1 MLVNRFYFI
10 VDNQFQIVYT
20 VNMLNHSS
28 HNIKNFSATRDITFN
43 LFGANG
49 GSHTNINPNTK
60 ERAIMS
66 TETSTATTQKK
77 QLFTTYAL
85 VMMALF
91 AALLSA
97 SAYITVAHIT
107 FLNFMILLIAMLFPV
122 SQSLTIIIVW
132 MLLGIIGIP
141 VFIGGNA
148 GIGYLLAPWGG
159 YTLSYPI
166 IAILLPLIR
175 GQKYNR
181 LRFTIVTIIGALLID
196 VIGMMWLMVANH
208 LTFAAAF
215 TTGFLVFLPLDMVKA
230 VVVAQIAQ
238 PLRKVI
244 KVQ

>member
-1 MLVNRFYFI
+1 MLVNRFYFT

-49 GSHTNINPNTK
+49 ESHTNINPNTK

-97 SAYITVAHIT
+97 SAYIIFKFHDSFNRHV
-107 FLNFMILLIAMLFPV
+107 
-122 SQSLTIIIVW
+122 
-132 MLLGIIGIP
+132 IP
-141 VFIGGNA
+141 G
-148 GIGYLLAPWGG
+148 
-159 YTLSYPI
+159 
-166 IAILLPLIR
+166 
-175 GQKYNR
+175 
-181 LRFTIVTIIGALLID
+181 
-196 VIGMMWLMVANH
+196 
-208 LTFAAAF
+208 
-215 TTGFLVFLPLDMVKA
+215 
-230 VVVAQIAQ
+230 
-238 PLRKVI
+238 
-244 KVQ
+244 